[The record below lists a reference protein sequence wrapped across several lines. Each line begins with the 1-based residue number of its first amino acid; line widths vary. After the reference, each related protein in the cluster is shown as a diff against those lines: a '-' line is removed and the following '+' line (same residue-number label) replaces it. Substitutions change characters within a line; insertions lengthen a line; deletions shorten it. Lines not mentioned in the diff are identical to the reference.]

1 MPAHSSTCRPAL
13 TTLLIF
19 CLLTAC
25 TAPAPTWRT
34 KASSLVEELVKQD
47 VRVLFPQE
55 YNNLLET
62 FEHGEAVLHVQG
74 DDRQADMLYLLALQ
88 KGALLKE
95 ELLKRRQRLA
105 KEQRQ
110 RAAVEAA
117 RAAADAARVE
127 EEHLMLQAAEAE
139 VRLREQER
147 RAAKLE
153 ARAAAAK
160 QELSRESLQQQSLR
174 YTVRRGETLPQI
186 AARNEIF
193 NDSSLWPLIYRANR
207 DQIRDPRQLWPGQV
221 LKIPRH
227 FTRDEALEA
236 KRYSGK
242 K

>member
-1 MPAHSSTCRPAL
+1 MRRPAL
-13 TTLLIF
+13 TALLIF

-25 TAPAPTWRT
+25 AAPAPTWRT

-47 VRVLFPQE
+47 ARVLFPQE

-62 FEHGEAVLHVQG
+62 FEHGEAVLHVQE
-74 DDRQADMLYLLALQ
+74 DDRQADILYLLALQ

-95 ELLKRRQRLA
+95 GLLKRRQRLA
-105 KEQRQ
+105 EEQRQ
-110 RAAVEAA
+110 RVAVEAA

-147 RAAKLE
+147 RASELG

-160 QELSRESLQQQSLR
+160 QELSRESLQQQSPR

-186 AARNEIF
+186 AARTEIY

>member
-1 MPAHSSTCRPAL
+1 M
-13 TTLLIF
+13 
-19 CLLTAC
+19 
-25 TAPAPTWRT
+25 
-34 KASSLVEELVKQD
+34 
-47 VRVLFPQE
+47 LFPKE